1 LTGCSELNVVVDGIN
16 RGQIFKY
23 LYKPMNVDLVRK
35 TVQEA
40 YQKFLEGKKNQM
52 DVVEL
57 IETNEKLEFMLR
69 QKLIS

>member
-1 LTGCSELNVVVDGIN
+1 
-16 RGQIFKY
+16 
-23 LYKPMNVDLVRK
+23 MNVDLVRK

>member
-1 LTGCSELNVVVDGIN
+1 
-16 RGQIFKY
+16 
-23 LYKPMNVDLVRK
+23 MNVDLVRK

-40 YQKFLEGKKNQM
+40 YKKFLEDKKNQM
-52 DVVEL
+52 EVVEL